1 MQKPP
6 QSAPPPPNRPRKR
19 VIRNIFLLF
28 GLLIAAIIGNTLYV
42 TYQGEKS
49 ARQHHYEDLKAKL
62 NIVAALQ
69 NNALEKLSIISGIV
83 KEQNQQY
90 CDFLDYDNVAAIRF
104 MLKSLATIHSIDLV
118 CVFDESGDLLTSYPK
133 ATNKV
138 EGYTAILNDQRQRV
152 SVEAIPGQIV
162 KAHLPKLAP
171 FVRTAEALCFKSVI
185 PLLHDTGEIYGYVV
199 LIKLINGNKTLARQM
214 ARIAEA
220 EVVYYDQDKQ
230 VVLTSFTDLSV
241 PYPDRGSLEVN
252 GQAYFVS
259 QRRIADFTGQSIGT
273 LVAAINKKPFV
284 IQQKRFIFNNLTPFF
299 ISIVICIALFFL
311 LKRRVFDK
319 IRDLI
324 AALRKVT
331 EGEGDLSIRLGTV
344 PEKAAGKDLAP
355 PVIDEVDHMGI
366 DFNLMMDKLEST
378 RKQLIDTRREAEQA
392 SISKSE
398 FLANMSHEIRTPM
411 NAVIGFS
418 DLLLETPLNHTQIDC
433 ANMVKNSGDA
443 LLSLIN
449 DILDF
454 SKIEAGEMNFEETDF
469 DPESLVHNV
478 LDLIRP
484 KIGSKPIELLC
495 RVEENVPSLVR
506 GDPGR
511 FQQVLINL
519 MDNAPKFTDAGEIEL
534 SVALEKEEENRIKLH
549 ATVRDTGIGIRD
561 EKLIK
566 VFEPF
571 QQADGSTTR
580 KYGGTGLGLSICRKI
595 SNLMDGDVWAKRND
609 NEKISNPAKGSATET
624 ARGSGSTFHFTAW
637 LSKAKKDV
645 PPKSSPVA
653 LSGKKVL
660 IVDDNSRSLS
670 SLTHVLQ
677 SAGMAVVSL
686 DKPKA
691 VLPELKKGLVDGAPF
706 SVCIIDIHMPEMNGY
721 ELAAKIRASNASLK
735 NGQPPFHDIGLIAVS
750 SSMAG
755 NLKEFEKAGFNDFLR
770 KPIRKT
776 RFFQSIETVL
786 RERKKQS
793 LKPQKPVTQGEQ
805 KKHPEYH
812 KPEDALRVLIVEDN
826 LVNQKLAEMMLRK
839 AGYHVN
845 IANNGKEAVEI
856 YTSNQKDFD
865 LILMDI
871 QMPEM
876 DGFEATEAIRQ
887 FEIQY
892 HTLNGQVNQE
902 VKTKNEDRSFIQRVP
917 IIAMT
922 AHAMKGD
929 REKCLEGG
937 MDDYIAKPIKR
948 EIVMAVLEKWTSAEC
963 GASNRQHKET

>member
-6 QSAPPPPNRPRKR
+6 QSTPPLPNHPRKR

-28 GLLIAAIIGNTLYV
+28 GLLITAIIGNTLFV
-42 TYQGEKS
+42 TYQGGGS
-49 ARQHHYEDLKAKL
+49 ARRHHYEDLKAKL
-62 NIVAALQ
+62 NIFGALQ
-69 NNALEKLSIISGIV
+69 NNALGKLNIISGIV

-90 CDFLDYDNVAAIRF
+90 CDFLDYDNIAAIRF
-104 MLKSLATIHSIDLV
+104 MLKSLATIHSIDLA
-118 CVFDESGDLLTSYPK
+118 CVFDEDGDLLTSYPK
-133 ATNKV
+133 AAHHAD
-138 EGYTAILNDQRQRV
+138 GYTSILNDQRQRV

-162 KAHLPKLAP
+162 KAHLPEMAA
-171 FVRTAEALCFKSVI
+171 FVQAAEALCFKSVI

-199 LIKLINGNKTLARQM
+199 LIKLINGNKTLAQQM

-220 EVVYYDQDKQ
+220 EVVYYDQNKR
-230 VVLTSFTDLSV
+230 VALTSFADPSI

-284 IQQKRFIFNNLTPFF
+284 AQQKRFLFNNLTPFF
-299 ISIVICIALFFL
+299 ISIVICFALFFL

-319 IRDLI
+319 IRTLS

-331 EGEGDLSIRLGTV
+331 EGEGDLSIRLGTA
-344 PEKAAGKDLAP
+344 PEKDAGENLAL
-355 PVIDEVDHMGI
+355 PVIDEVGQMGI

-378 RKQLIDTRREAEQA
+378 RKQLIDARREAELA

-418 DLLLETPLNHTQIDC
+418 DLLLETPLNHTQIDY
-433 ANMVKNSGDA
+433 ADTIKNSGDA

-469 DPESLVHNV
+469 DPASLVHNV
-478 LDLIRP
+478 CDLIHP
-484 KIGSKPIELLC
+484 KIDSKPIELLC
-495 RVEENVPSLVR
+495 RVEENVPDLVR
-506 GDPGR
+506 GDPVR
-511 FQQVLINL
+511 FQQVLTNL

-534 SVALEKEEENRIKLH
+534 SVAVEKEEEHRIKLH
-549 ATVRDTGIGIRD
+549 VTVRDTGIGIGD
-561 EKLIK
+561 EKQMK
-566 VFEPF
+566 VFAPF

-595 SNLMDGDVWAKRND
+595 SNLMDGDVWVERND
-609 NEKISNPAKGSATET
+609 NEKIETTAKVSATGT

-637 LSKAKKDV
+637 LRKAKKDV
-645 PPKSSPVA
+645 PPESPSTA
-653 LSGKKVL
+653 LSGKKALV
-660 IVDDNSRSLS
+660 VDDNPRSLE
-670 SLTHVLQ
+670 SLTLMLQ
-677 SAGMAVVSL
+677 SAGMVVVSL
-686 DKPKA
+686 DKPTA
-691 VLPELKKGLVDGAPF
+691 VLPELEKGLIDCAPF
-706 SVCIIDIHMPEMNGY
+706 SVCIIDIHMPKMNGH
-721 ELAAKIRASNASLK
+721 ELAAKIRESNASLK
-735 NGQPPFHDIGLIAVS
+735 NGQAPFNDIGLIAVS
-750 SSMAG
+750 SAMAG
-755 NLKEFEKAGFNDFLR
+755 NLKEFEKAGFDDFLR

-786 RERKKQS
+786 QKRKQRS
-793 LKPQKPVTQGEQ
+793 LKPQKSVTQGQQ
-805 KKHPEYH
+805 KKLTECH
-812 KPEDALRVLIVEDN
+812 KTENAVRVLIVEDN
-826 LVNQKLAEMMLRK
+826 LVNQKLAKMMLGK

-856 YTSNQKDFD
+856 YTSNQKEYDMV
-865 LILMDI
+865 LMDI

-887 FEIQY
+887 FETQH

-948 EIVMAVLEKWTSAEC
+948 KIVMEVLEKWAPAGCGTS
-963 GASNRQHKET
+963 NQQHKET

>member
-42 TYQGEKS
+42 TYQGEKR
-49 ARQHHYEDLKAKL
+49 ARKHQYEDLKAKL

-69 NNALEKLSIISGIV
+69 NNALEKLNIISGIV

-104 MLKSLATIHSIDLV
+104 MLKSLATIHSIDLA
-118 CVFDESGDLLTSYPK
+118 CLFDESGDLLTSYPK
-133 ATNKV
+133 TAHNV
-138 EGYTAILNDQRQRV
+138 EGYTSILNDQRQRV
-152 SVEAIPGQIV
+152 SVEAIPGQMV
-162 KAHLPKLAP
+162 KAHLPELAP

-220 EVVYYDQDKQ
+220 EVVYYDQNKR
-230 VVLTSFTDLSV
+230 VVLTSFADPSV

-284 IQQKRFIFNNLTPFF
+284 AQQKRFLFNNLTPFF
-299 ISIVICIALFFL
+299 ISIIICIALFFL
-311 LKRRVFDK
+311 LKGRVFDK

-331 EGEGDLSIRLGTV
+331 EGEGDLSIRLRTA
-344 PEKAAGKDLAP
+344 PEKSAGKDLAP
-355 PVIDEVDHMGI
+355 PIMDEVDHMGI

-378 RKQLIDTRREAEQA
+378 RKQLIDARREAELA

-418 DLLLETPLNHTQIDC
+418 DLLLETPLNHTQIDY

-478 LDLIRP
+478 CDLIRP

-495 RVEENVPSLVR
+495 RVEENVPDLVR
-506 GDPGR
+506 GDPIR

-534 SVALEKEEENRIKLH
+534 SVALEKEEESRIKLH
-549 ATVRDTGIGIRD
+549 ATVRDTGIGIED

-595 SNLMDGDVWAKRND
+595 SNLMDGDVWVERND
-609 NEKISNPAKGSATET
+609 NENAET
-624 ARGSGSTFHFTAW
+624 APGMGSTFHFTAW
-637 LSKAKKDV
+637 LMKAKKDV
-645 PPKSSPVA
+645 EIKSPPMA
-653 LSGKKVL
+653 LSGKKALV
-660 IVDDNSRSLS
+660 VDDNLRSLS
-670 SLTHVLQ
+670 SLTHMLR

-686 DKPKA
+686 DKPSA
-691 VLPELKKGLVDGAPF
+691 VLPELEKGLIDCTPF
-706 SVCIIDIHMPEMNGY
+706 SVCILDIHMPEMNGY
-721 ELAAKIRASNASLK
+721 ELAAKIRESNASLK
-735 NGQPPFHDIGLIAVS
+735 NGQNPINTVGLIAVS
-750 SSMAG
+750 SAMAG
-755 NLKEFEKAGFNDFLR
+755 NLKEFEEAGFDDFLR

-786 RERKKQS
+786 RKRKKRS

-812 KPEDALRVLIVEDN
+812 KTENALRVLVVEDN
-826 LVNQKLAEMMLRK
+826 LVNQKLAKMMLSK

-845 IANNGKEAVEI
+845 IANNGREAVEI
-856 YTSNQKDFD
+856 YTSNQKEYD
-865 LILMDI
+865 LVLMDI

-887 FEIQY
+887 FETQQ
-892 HTLNGQVNQE
+892 HTLNGQVNRE
-902 VKTKNEDRSFIQRVP
+902 VKTKNEDQSFIQRVP

-948 EIVMAVLEKWTSAEC
+948 EIVMGVLEKWTPAEC
-963 GASNRQHKET
+963 GTSNQQHKET